1 MARRGIE
8 HLKQASYFRA
18 MDYWLLIPVLCMTLI
33 GLYVLNPVY
42 IERFSESYPSIFY
55 RQAGAALI
63 GLLVALVISALE
75 APTLRLIGWVV
86 YFASIGLLAL
96 VLVDGYTMEEQWGAD
111 RWLNL
116 PVIGSFQPSELA
128 KIGLAMVSAQFFERI
143 SRHES
148 TDWKGIAGL
157 AVLYGVPI
165 LLISRQPDFGTSVVI
180 LFIFISMLFV
190 FGLRWRYILLGLS
203 TAVIMVPLAYFFYFE
218 EYQKNRI
225 LTFLYPGHDPDASYN
240 LIQSR
245 LAIANGGLAGSRLE
259 TPIHVP
265 VKESDFIY
273 SAVSEHMGFVG
284 TTALLIFIFFFLARI
299 FYVASKVHPVQ
310 PASALT
316 MVGIGAA
323 MAFHMIENIGM
334 SLGLLPVTGV
344 PLPFVSHGGTA
355 MLTNFIGLGV
365 LLCIS
370 MDRNVSK
377 ESTG

>member
-1 MARRGIE
+1 MTVHAPEQDRRFFG
-8 HLKQASYFRA
+8 HPLG
-18 MDYWLLIPVLCMTLI
+18 LMTLF
-33 GLYVLNPVY
+33 GTELW
-42 IERFSESYPSIFY
+42 ERFSY
-55 RQAGAALI
+55 
-63 GLLVALVISALE
+63 
-75 APTLRLIGWVV
+75 
-86 YFASIGLLAL
+86 
-96 VLVDGYTMEEQWGAD
+96 
-111 RWLNL
+111 
-116 PVIGSFQPSELA
+116 
-128 KIGLAMVSAQFFERI
+128 
-143 SRHES
+143 
-148 TDWKGIAGL
+148 
-157 AVLYGVPI
+157 YGMRAI
-165 LLISRQPDFGTSVVI
+165 LL
-180 LFIFISMLFV
+180 
-190 FGLRWRYILLGLS
+190 Y
-203 TAVIMVPLAYFFYFE
+203 Y
-218 EYQKNRI
+218 
-225 LTFLYPGHDPDASYN
+225 LTDT
-240 LIQSR
+240 
-245 LAIANGGLAGSRLE
+245 IANGGLAGSRLE